1 MIVSLPYRPSHSMEW
16 LEEYFSKN
24 YFKKPYDR
32 FMWWRSYTTKT
43 KPLHTRAPLHEK
55 ILNGDYD
62 LGSFKYEVEV
72 VEHRLNV
79 KYTEFFQDQ
88 GRYVEQAALDRARR
102 KRLLEDFEK
111 DENRKIQELK
121 SQFSNLIGESEE
133 TVEQEL
139 MEFDGDLIDFFY
151 YIIEK
156 FPRKNGF
163 PYL

>member
-1 MIVSLPYRPSHSMEW
+1 
-16 LEEYFSKN
+16 
-24 YFKKPYDR
+24 
-32 FMWWRSYTTKT
+32 
-43 KPLHTRAPLHEK
+43 
-55 ILNGDYD
+55 
-62 LGSFKYEVEV
+62 

-79 KYTEFFQDQ
+79 KYTELFQDQ

-121 SQFSNLIGESEE
+121 TQFSNLIGESEE

-151 YIIEK
+151 HIIEK